1 MLLQRRAGDQAVFDK
16 SANRRSF
23 MTGAFAAATALSLP
37 ARHAGAE
44 PLQQQHVVLLG
55 DSILA
60 NGAYVGKGP
69 DVIAQVS
76 QLLPT
81 GSRATLEAIDGALT
95 SGVRLQLQIAPGD
108 ATHYVIS
115 AGGNDALHYS
125 SLLGEK
131 AASVAEA
138 LDKLATVREAFTK
151 EYRAMLDDVIAR
163 GLPVAICTIYDARFP
178 DAKQRR
184 LASLGLTIFND
195 CITREAAA
203 RGLALIDLRLLL
215 TANEDLANPIEP
227 SVKGGAKI
235 ANAIAA
241 FAADY
246 DFSKGRCEV
255 FTGASAKS

>member
-1 MLLQRRAGDQAVFDK
+1 MFDM

-23 MTGAFAAATALSLP
+23 MTGAVAAATALSLSAP
-37 ARHAGAE
+37 RAAAAIAD
-44 PLQQQHVVLLG
+44 QQKHIVLLG

-69 DVIAQVS
+69 DVVAQVNK
-76 QLLPT
+76 LLPT

-95 SGVRLQLQIAPGD
+95 SGVRLQLQIAPVD
-108 ATHYVIS
+108 ATHYVVS

-131 AASVAEA
+131 ASSVAEA
-138 LDKLATVREAFTK
+138 LNKLAKVRDAFAK
-151 EYRAMLDDVIAR
+151 AYRAMLDDVIAR
-163 GLPVAICTIYDARFP
+163 GLPVAVCTIYDAHFP

-215 TANEDLANPIEP
+215 TAKEDLANPIEP

-235 ANAIAA
+235 ATAIAA
-241 FAADY
+241 FASDY
-246 DFSKGRCEV
+246 DFGKGRCEV
-255 FTGASAKS
+255 FTGANAKT

>member
-1 MLLQRRAGDQAVFDK
+1 MFDK

-23 MTGAFAAATALSLP
+23 VMGAFAAATALSLP
-37 ARHAGAE
+37 ARRAAAAT
-44 PLQQQHVVLLG
+44 PDQPKHVVLLG

-69 DVIAQVS
+69 DVIAQVNKA
-76 QLLPT
+76 LPK
-81 GSRATLEAIDGALT
+81 GSRATLEAVDGALT
-95 SGVRLQLQIAPGD
+95 SGVRLQLQIAPDD
-108 ATHYVIS
+108 ATHYVVS
-115 AGGNDALHYS
+115 AGGNDALHQS
-125 SLLGEK
+125 SLLGAK
-131 AASVAEA
+131 AGSVAEA
-138 LDKLATVREAFTK
+138 LDKLATVREAFAK
-151 EYRAMLDDVIAR
+151 EYHAMLDDVIAR
-163 GLPVAICTIYDARFP
+163 GLPVAVCTIYDAHFP

-215 TANEDLANPIEP
+215 TAKEDLANPIEP

-241 FAADY
+241 FVSDY
-246 DFSKGRCEV
+246 DFGKGRCEV
-255 FTGASAKS
+255 FTGASAKT